1 MKRLATMLFLLS
13 VFYSPLVRG
22 GQFSDSVKVYNAGV
36 NGNNTV
42 NLLARIDRDVL
53 KREPELVV
61 LMAGTNDML
70 HTDKSLGLEQYEKN
84 YQQLITLIQKKADL
98 VLMTIPP
105 VYAPYL
111 VQRKPQFNGD
121 LKAPQARVD
130 SANQVIRM
138 LAKKNNCKLVDLNT
152 ILTACGGA
160 NTDKDGL
167 FQNDANMGIEDGV
180 HPTANGYKVI
190 AAAVYETIMDCKPSV
205 KSVVCFG
212 DSITKGYRMQ
222 GEGKTEGDS
231 YPAVLNR
238 MLNQDHK

>member
-1 MKRLATMLFLLS
+1 MKTLPTMLFLLS
-13 VFYSPLVRG
+13 LFCTPVAWG
-22 GQFSDSVKVYNAGV
+22 GQLSDSVKVYNAGV

-42 NLLARIDRDVL
+42 NLLARVDRDVL
-53 KREPELVV
+53 NKAPELVV
-61 LMAGTNDML
+61 LMVGTNDML
-70 HTDKSLGLEQYEKN
+70 HTDKSLSLEQYEKN
-84 YQQLITLIQKKADL
+84 YQELISRLQKKTAV

-111 VQRKPQFNGD
+111 VQRKPQFKGD
-121 LKAPQARVD
+121 LQAPQARVD
-130 SANQVIRM
+130 SANMVIRR
-138 LAKKNNCKLVDLNT
+138 LAAKNKCKLVDLNI

-167 FQNDANMGIEDGV
+167 FQNEANMGIADGV

-190 AAAVYETIMDCKPSV
+190 ATAVYETIMDCKPGV

-231 YPAVLNR
+231 YPAVLQR
-238 MLNQDHK
+238 MLNQHL